1 VEPGVFV
8 PWAEPLH
15 DQDEYNASSQDEPSP
30 EDPYERQEFAR
41 DVDSDSDA
49 ISDAVFSLPSHEG

>member
-1 VEPGVFV
+1 M

-49 ISDAVFSLPSHEG
+49 ISDRVFSLPSHEG